1 MCMQRMFKQS
11 AAFEEEGSDPVSVDY
26 SYIHAVS
33 KDAIHLLEGVDAT
46 LRSLECTIQAHSETP
61 ATNAFAWGSAR
72 DNLRLRRELFH
83 STRLRLLS
91 IDHRLKNV
99 INLVSSPCLP
109 PCVRARL
116 MVRRIGFQHWNAP

>member
-1 MCMQRMFKQS
+1 MFKQS
-11 AAFEEEGSDPVSVDY
+11 AAFEDEGSDQVSVDY

-46 LRSLECTIQAHSETP
+46 IRSLECTIQAHSETQ
-61 ATNAFAWGSAR
+61 ATDTFAWSGAR

-91 IDHRLKNV
+91 IDQRLKNV

-109 PCVRARL
+109 PSAR
-116 MVRRIGFQHWNAP
+116 V